1 MSKSSRNGFL
11 LGADP
16 ELFLQKNGEK
26 KILSAIGK
34 IGGTKKAPKPVE
46 GWEKGFAYQEDNV
59 LVEYNIPPAADWRE
73 FNAANNQMMA
83 YLNKMVGDKY
93 DCHLVVKAS
102 HVMDDDQ
109 LQDPEA
115 HVFGCDP
122 DFNVWT
128 MEENPP
134 PFNEN
139 PNLRSAGGHL
149 HIGAKMTRMEKF
161 LMGRLLDASVGLW
174 SVNRDSD
181 KRRRGLYGKAGAIRE
196 KPYGMEYRT
205 LSNFWLKSDEYQR
218 KVYDMVHNAF
228 LQLRGK
234 QYAFIDKH
242 GDDIINAINNSDKAL
257 ATKLLHQQQ
266 PEF

>member
-1 MSKSSRNGFL
+1 MSKSKFGFL

-34 IGGTKKAPKPVE
+34 IGGTKKAPKPAE
-46 GWEKGFAYQEDNV
+46 GLAKGYAYQEDNV
-59 LVEYNIPPAADWRE
+59 LVEYNIPPAADVRE
-73 FNAANNQMMA
+73 FTYANNTMMT
-83 YLNKMVGDKY
+83 YLNKMVGEKY

-109 LQDPEA
+109 LQEPEA

-128 MEENPP
+128 MEDNPP

-149 HIGAKMTRMEKF
+149 HVGAKMTRMEKF
-161 LMGRLLDASVGLW
+161 LLGRLLDASVGLW
-174 SVNRDSD
+174 SVIKDSD

-205 LSNFWLKSDEYQR
+205 LSNFWLKGDDYQR
-218 KVYDMVHNAF
+218 KVYDYV
-228 LQLRGK
+228 LQSWMRLGRK
-234 QYAFIDKH
+234 DFAFIDKH
-242 GDDIINAINNSDKAL
+242 GDDIIAAINNSDKPL
-257 ATKLLHQQQ
+257 AAKLLEWQGL
-266 PEF
+266 